1 MITLEDYELQYNLYL
16 AESELFNNLIS
27 LGEEVVNES
36 SGLMSIQEGVK
47 ETVIN
52 YLSKISTAIQEA
64 WNKFKEILTRGAD
77 AVYLKSIQKRMENAE
92 CNFTATYTEYDM
104 NKLNGIKLIPFNYED
119 MKESLSSK
127 EDFLAKY
134 YPDIK
139 LDEKNKSVKEVVQSI
154 CVKSR
159 DEVKCDGQLL
169 KKMYRFVT
177 VDYKAE
183 MSKLEADLKTVN
195 TSNKNIQ
202 NLVST
207 VMPAETASNEAAI
220 IYESYMLEADD
231 NKEEDKTTGKVEF
244 KDPPKDENNTNG
256 NKSNNVN
263 KESITKA
270 VTTYCSVSTDIL
282 TGKMKVV
289 KDMYSAYMTII
300 KHYIHPPKKEKENEE
315 KKPEENT
322 STEKVKDIKA

>member
-77 AVYLKSIQKRMENAE
+77 IAYLKSIEKRMQNAE

-220 IYESYMLEADD
+220 VYESYILEADD

-244 KDPPKDENNTNG
+244 KDPPKDENNTNE
-256 NKSNNVN
+256 NKSTN

-315 KKPEENT
+315 KKPEENN